1 MAGIPRSELV
11 RAFLALIVTIVIMGV
26 ALFGAAGRLDWQ
38 LGWWFI
44 AVFVLITIIAIAWIW
59 RLNPDIFVARNRLTR
74 QGSKGWDVVL
84 VGLLLASYLAILVV
98 AGLDARFGWSSTPI
112 WAVVLSY
119 VLLALGYWGSGW
131 AEAVNRHFE
140 PTVRIQSDRGHQVI
154 TTGPYAYVRHPGYI
168 SANLLTIGIALA
180 LGSLWA
186 LLPVLIGIVLLA
198 IRTSLEDAT
207 LQRELPGYA
216 DFARTT
222 RFKWVPGVW

>member
-1 MAGIPRSELV
+1 MADIPRAELM
-11 RAFLALIVTIVIMGV
+11 RAFLALIVTIIIMGV
-26 ALFGAAGRLDWQ
+26 GLFGAAGRLDWA
-38 LGWWFI
+38 LGWWFMAAFI
-44 AVFVLITIIAIAWIW
+44 VLTVVAIVWIW

-84 VGLLLASYLAILVV
+84 VILLLACYLATLIV
-98 AGLDARFGWSSTPI
+98 AGLDARFGWSTAPG
-112 WAVVLSY
+112 WAVALGY
-119 VLLALGYWGSGW
+119 VLFVVGYWGSGW

-154 TTGPYAYVRHPGYI
+154 STGPYAYVRHPGYI

-186 LLPVLIGIVLLA
+186 LLPVLIGIILLA

-216 DFARTT
+216 EFAQKT

>member
-1 MAGIPRSELV
+1 M
-11 RAFLALIVTIVIMGV
+11 
-26 ALFGAAGRLDWQ
+26 
-38 LGWWFI
+38 
-44 AVFVLITIIAIAWIW
+44 
-59 RLNPDIFVARNRLTR
+59 
-74 QGSKGWDVVL
+74 
-84 VGLLLASYLAILVV
+84 
-98 AGLDARFGWSSTPI
+98 
-112 WAVVLSY
+112 
-119 VLLALGYWGSGW
+119 
-131 AEAVNRHFE
+131 
-140 PTVRIQSDRGHQVI
+140 I